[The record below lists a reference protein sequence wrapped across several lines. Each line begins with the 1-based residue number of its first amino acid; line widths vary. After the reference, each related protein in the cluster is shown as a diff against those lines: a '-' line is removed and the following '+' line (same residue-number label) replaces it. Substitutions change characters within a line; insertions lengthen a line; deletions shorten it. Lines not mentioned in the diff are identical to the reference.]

1 MADSMLP
8 MTPLMLLSPSSCL
21 THGPPAAPSGHSA
34 PSQACT
40 LSPTAAG
47 LTICSALGP
56 GPFFR
61 GHSPLASAEIPQET
75 PRSAY
80 RKAARGSSSSHPT
93 LAPTPPPRPS
103 HSEQVGAGH
112 PLPAPPC
119 AAAPPGVPTSILA
132 AVALHPHL
140 TALWDPR
147 LAPRSPQARGPP
159 REPRGRLP
167 VPRLSQVR
175 LTVRQP
181 AAPTLTPAPQVAQ
194 GSEAG
199 SLQPV
204 TPAPQGPQTHLRP
217 RDELDP
223 PNGGRR
229 GGGGGRRCRNPRLA
243 GGGCSVKTMNEK
255 RRSPASSGGSAPLGR
270 SSGEAGPALRGGGR
284 RRGTRCSAG
293 LLASAYDHVRKTRV
307 AIKKISPFEHQTYCQ
322 RTLREIQILLRFRHE
337 NVIGIRDILRAPT
350 LEAMRDVY
358 IVQDLMETDLYKL
371 LKSQQL
377 SNDHICYFLYQI
389 LRGLKYIHSA
399 NVLHRDLK
407 PSNLLINTTCD
418 LKICDF
424 GLARIADPEHD
435 HTGFLTEYVATR
447 WYRAPEIMLNSK
459 GYTKSID
466 IWSVGCILAEMLS
479 NRPIFPGKH
488 YLDQLNH
495 ILGILGSPS
504 QEDLNCIINMKA
516 RNYLQSLPSKTKV
529 AWAKLFPKSD
539 SKALDLLD
547 RMLTFNPNKRIT
559 VEEALAHPYLEQYY
573 DPTDE
578 PVAEEPFT
586 FDMELDDLP
595 KERLKELIFQE
606 TARFQPGAPEAP

>member
-1 MADSMLP
+1 M
-8 MTPLMLLSPSSCL
+8 
-21 THGPPAAPSGHSA
+21 GPPGLDSPFVRPQQQPLSG
-34 PSQACT
+34 P
-40 LSPTAAG
+40 LS
-47 LTICSALGP
+47 
-56 GPFFR
+56 
-61 GHSPLASAEIPQET
+61 
-75 PRSAY
+75 
-80 RKAARGSSSSHPT
+80 
-93 LAPTPPPRPS
+93 
-103 HSEQVGAGH
+103 
-112 PLPAPPC
+112 
-119 AAAPPGVPTSILA
+119 
-132 AVALHPHL
+132 
-140 TALWDPR
+140 
-147 LAPRSPQARGPP
+147 
-159 REPRGRLP
+159 
-167 VPRLSQVR
+167 
-175 LTVRQP
+175 
-181 AAPTLTPAPQVAQ
+181 
-194 GSEAG
+194 
-199 SLQPV
+199 
-204 TPAPQGPQTHLRP
+204 
-217 RDELDP
+217 
-223 PNGGRR
+223 
-229 GGGGGRRCRNPRLA
+229 
-243 GGGCSVKTMNEK
+243 
-255 RRSPASSGGSAPLGR
+255 
-270 SSGEAGPALRGGGR
+270 
-284 RRGTRCSAG
+284 
-293 LLASAYDHVRKTRV
+293 SAYDHVRKTRV

-337 NVIGIRDILRAPT
+337 NVIGIRDILRAST

-586 FDMELDDLP
+586 FAMELDDLP

-606 TARFQPGAPEAP
+606 TARFQPGALEAP